1 MSNNTTANVIL
12 GLDVNEFRRGITQVD
27 SSIKKMS
34 GQFSALGGVIGAAF
48 VGSKIQEFAQQS
60 IDLALQAEGV
70 ARAFERIGNEAN
82 LRLMRQQ
89 VKGTVN
95 DLNLMQQ
102 AVKAENLGIPIQNFT
117 KYLGFAK
124 KQAQEMGTS
133 VDFMVES
140 IVNGVGRQSSLILDN
155 LGISASELNMELQ
168 KGGTYADAVGRI
180 IDKSMKEAGEQVMT
194 TKDRI
199 DAQRASIENLQM
211 AIGEQLLPIYE
222 AMLGFVAQGFNTI
235 NLLMSDHLTLW
246 EKIAYLAS
254 YANITGGA
262 AQRVM
267 LDALA
272 ASRKEMQEIT
282 LEAPKMG
289 EGLKIATDKAING
302 LKESNRE
309 ADKFVDRLSS
319 MLALARQYREEDF
332 QFVAKEEVM
341 DAYKPLEG
349 VIEEVDLLEGEM
361 VPLIERTRD
370 WSKELQF
377 ATAVGR
383 EFGSILASSFEAALF
398 NGEDFFE
405 VLKKAIMDYVKQM
418 AVAMAATLAMA
429 AVVSAITGM
438 PLGMSFR
445 AVSQGM
451 GGGINQFFGGGD
463 LNLNARVRGSDLQ
476 LGNTRSAL
484 DYARIG
490 G

>member
-34 GQFSALGGVIGAAF
+34 NQFSELGNVIGAAF
-48 VGSKIQEFAQQS
+48 IGSKLQEFAKQS

-82 LRLMRQQ
+82 LALMRKE

-180 IDKSMKEAGEQVMT
+180 IDRSMAAAGEQVLT
-194 TKDRI
+194 TKDKI

-211 AIGEQLLPIYE
+211 AVGEQLLPVYE
-222 AMLGFVAQGFNTI
+222 GLLGFLAQGLQTI
-235 NLLMSDHLTLW
+235 NALISDHLSWLQ
-246 EKIAYLAS
+246 KLAYLAS
-254 YANITGGA
+254 YAQGA
-262 AQRVM
+262 AGAETRIYLNALEASNKAIKEVT
-267 LDALA
+267 LA
-272 ASRKEMQEIT
+272 APM
-282 LEAPKMG
+282 MG
-289 EGLKIATDKAING
+289 EGLKMAADKATDG
-302 LKESNRE
+302 LKKSNVE
-309 ADKFVDRLSS
+309 ATKFKDTLST
-319 MLALARQYREEDF
+319 MLALAQQFAQEDF
-332 QFVAKEEVM
+332 NFVAKQEVLAGFQPI
-341 DAYKPLEG
+341 D
-349 VIEEVDLLEGEM
+349 IEKIDMMEGEL
-361 VPLIERTRD
+361 VPLIERINDTTGSLR
-370 WSKELQF
+370 
-377 ATAVGR
+377 AAAAVGA
-383 EFGSILASSFEAALF
+383 EFGNILSQAFEASLV
-398 NGEDFFE
+398 NGENFFE
-405 VLKKAIMDYVKQM
+405 VLKKALIDYAKQM
-418 AVAMAATLAMA
+418 AVALATTAALA
-429 AVVSAITGM
+429 AVFSIVTGGGFGAAFSAISKSTG
-438 PLGMSFR
+438 LGNIF
-445 AVSQGM
+445 GE
-451 GGGINQFFGGGD
+451 GGI
-463 LNLNARVRGSDLQ
+463 LNLNAKVSGSDIL
-476 LGNTRSAL
+476 LGTQRSGL
-484 DYARIG
+484 NLGRIG

>member
-1 MSNNTTANVIL
+1 
-12 GLDVNEFRRGITQVD
+12 
-27 SSIKKMS
+27 
-34 GQFSALGGVIGAAF
+34 

-82 LRLMRQQ
+82 LRLMREQ

-117 KYLGFAK
+117 KYLSFAK
-124 KQAQEMGTS
+124 KQAQEMGSS

-211 AIGEQLLPIYE
+211 AIGEHLLPIYE

-289 EGLKIATDKAING
+289 EGLKMAADKATDG
-302 LKESNRE
+302 LKKTNKE
-309 ADKFVDRLSS
+309 AEKFVDRLSS
-319 MLALARQYREEDF
+319 MLALARQFAEQDF
-332 QFVAKEEVM
+332 QFVAKGEVL
-341 DAYKPLEG
+341 DTFKPID
-349 VIEEVDLLEGEM
+349 IEEIDMMEGEL
-361 VPLIERTRD
+361 VPLIARVNDTGAALRAAA
-370 WSKELQF
+370 Q
-377 ATAVGR
+377 VGA
-383 EFGSILASSFEAALF
+383 EFGSILSSAFEASIV
-398 NGEDFFE
+398 NGENFFE
-405 VLKKAIMDYVKQM
+405 VLQKAILDYVKQM
-418 AVAMAATLAMA
+418 AVALATTTALA
-429 AVVSAITGM
+429 AVFSAVTG
-438 PLGMSFR
+438 GGFG
-445 AVSQGM
+445 AAFGAISQGT
-451 GGGINQFFGGGD
+451 GLGNLFGENGV
-463 LNLNARVRGSDLQ
+463 LNLNATIKGFDLNANTNRVNGVLNMMR
-476 LGNTRSAL
+476 
-484 DYARIG
+484 
-490 G
+490 

>member
-82 LRLMRQQ
+82 LRLMREQ

-133 VDFMVES
+133 VDYMVES

-180 IDKSMKEAGEQVMT
+180 IDRSMKEAGEQVMT

-222 AMLGFVAQGFNTI
+222 AMLGFVADGFRAI
-235 NLLMSDHLTLW
+235 NHLMGNHLTLW

-254 YANITGGA
+254 YANITTGA
-262 AQRVM
+262 ATRVT

-272 ASRKEMQEIT
+272 AQRQAMEDIT

-289 EGLKIATDKAING
+289 EGLKIAADKATDG
-302 LKESNRE
+302 LKKTNKE
-309 ADKFVDRLSS
+309 AEKFVDYLSS
-319 MLALARQYREEDF
+319 MLSLARQYQKEDF
-332 QFVAKEEVM
+332 EFVAKGEV
-341 DAYKPLEG
+341 LEG
-349 VIEEVDLLEGEM
+349 FEPIDIEEIDMLEGEL
-361 VPLIERTRD
+361 VPLIEKIEQVKSSMMD
-370 WSKELQF
+370 AASF
-377 ATAVGR
+377 GA
-383 EFGSILASSFEAALF
+383 EFGHILSGAFSAAINDGESFFDAMRE
-398 NGEDFFE
+398 G
-405 VLKKAIMDYVKQM
+405 IMEYVKQM
-418 AVAMAATLAMA
+418 AVALATTAALSILF
-429 AVVSAITGM
+429 SAITGM
-438 PLGMSFR
+438 PLAASFK
-445 AVSQGM
+445 AIGQSQGL
-451 GGGINQFFGGGD
+451 GNFFGGGNQVNFQGRIQGND
-463 LNLNARVRGSDLQ
+463 IL
-476 LGNTRSAL
+476 LGNLRSGTNL
-484 DYARIG
+484 GRIG